1 MEELKKYYE
10 KIIESGKFYKG
21 LIQISPR
28 KSNIAL
34 QIQATIDEIEY
45 LVKLYFLSVR
55 KKRKVTDDEKEM
67 LMFLTPKIHTLEN
80 FHSKGRYPVLSEN
93 LKKLIVK
100 IKEREERKNDEKNSI
115 IDNNI
120 DDDNNPVSNQSSTTR
135 W

>member
-1 MEELKKYYE
+1 
-10 KIIESGKFYKG
+10 
-21 LIQISPR
+21 
-28 KSNIAL
+28 
-34 QIQATIDEIEY
+34 
-45 LVKLYFLSVR
+45 
-55 KKRKVTDDEKEM
+55 M